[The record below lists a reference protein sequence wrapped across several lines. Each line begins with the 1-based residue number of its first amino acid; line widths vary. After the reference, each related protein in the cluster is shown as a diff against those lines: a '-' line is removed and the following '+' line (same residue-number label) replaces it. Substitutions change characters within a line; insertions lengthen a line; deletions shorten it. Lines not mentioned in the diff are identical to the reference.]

1 VRFSDHFTAADK
13 SAPVTCT
20 AAGEAPPPP
29 LPPDGFDDGR
39 QVLESME
46 PGEERA
52 AAAAAAA
59 ACAAR
64 ALTSRDNAPEAYWR
78 NAATVNI
85 LLTRKQIAAWKPV
98 L

>member
-1 VRFSDHFTAADK
+1 MKPGGLAAFK
-13 SAPVTCT
+13 LYVSTGFNLYSEPHRALLRPLHGGGQISASHLH
-20 AAGEAPPPP
+20 G
-29 LPPDGFDDGR
+29 GR
-39 QVLESME
+39 GS
-46 PGEERA
+46 
-52 AAAAAAA
+52 
-59 ACAAR
+59 AAR